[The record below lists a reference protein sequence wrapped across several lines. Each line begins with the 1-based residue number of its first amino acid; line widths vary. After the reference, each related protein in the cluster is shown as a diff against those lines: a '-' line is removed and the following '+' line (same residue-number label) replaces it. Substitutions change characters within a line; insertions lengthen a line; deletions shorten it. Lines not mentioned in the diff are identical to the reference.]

1 MWSSGGSHGLPLV
14 KLGAHNVKTR
24 IARPRTTAGASS
36 GIPTAKYKRI
46 VLKLSGEALQGK
58 LGFGID
64 PNVIEDLSRQIK
76 EITALGVQVTVVVG
90 GGNIFRGMQTAS
102 ATGMERATADYMG
115 MLATAIN
122 GLALQDALERAG
134 VPTRVQSA
142 IEIAKVAEPY
152 IRRRAIRHLEK
163 GRVVIFVGGIGSPFF
178 TTDTT
183 AALRAMEIGAEVV
196 LKGTNVDGVY
206 SDDPATNRQAKRFT
220 KLSFMDVL
228 KKGLKV
234 MDATAVSL
242 CMDGGIPIIVFDLH
256 RPGNIK
262 RAVCG
267 EPVGTQVVSQKSRPA

>member
-1 MWSSGGSHGLPLV
+1 MKKKSSAASGG
-14 KLGAHNVKTR
+14 A
-24 IARPRTTAGASS
+24 AST
-36 GIPTAKYKRI
+36 PKYKRI
-46 VLKLSGEALQGK
+46 VLKLSGEALQGT

-64 PNVIEDLSRQIK
+64 PHVLEDLARQIK
-76 EITALGVQVTVVVG
+76 EIRALGVEVTVVVG
-90 GGNIFRGMQTAS
+90 GGNIFRGLKTSA

-122 GLALQDALERAG
+122 GLALQDALERLD
-134 VPTRVQSA
+134 VPTRVQTA
-142 IEIAKVAEPY
+142 IEIAKIAEPY

-183 AALRAMEIGAEVV
+183 AALRAMEIGAQVV
-196 LKGTNVDGVY
+196 LKATNVDGVY
-206 SDDPATNRQAKRFT
+206 TDDPATNRKAKRFT
-220 KLSFMDVL
+220 TISFFDVL

-242 CMDGGIPIIVFDLH
+242 CMNGKLPIIVFDLH
-256 RPGNIK
+256 RTGNIK

-267 EPVGTQVVSQKSRPA
+267 ESVGTMVVHRK

>member
-1 MWSSGGSHGLPLV
+1 MMHV
-14 KLGAHNVKTR
+14 KEATVKR
-24 IARPRTTAGASS
+24 SRMKPATAPS
-36 GIPTAKYKRI
+36 AKYKRI

-64 PNVIEDLSRQIK
+64 PNVIEDLARQIREIK
-76 EITALGVQVTVVVG
+76 ELGVQVTIVVG
-90 GGNIFRGMQTAS
+90 GGNIFRGLKTS
-102 ATGMERATADYMG
+102 TATGMERATADYMG

-122 GLALQDALERAG
+122 GLALQDALERIN
-134 VPTRVQSA
+134 VPTRVQTA

-163 GRVVIFVGGIGSPFF
+163 GRVVIFVGGIGNPFF

-183 AALRAMEIGAEVV
+183 AALRAMEIGADIV
-196 LKGTNVDGVY
+196 LKATNVDGVY
-206 SDDPATNRQAKRFT
+206 DDDPATNRRAKKFT
-220 KLSFMDVL
+220 TLSFFDVL

-242 CMDGGIPIIVFDLH
+242 CMSSDVPIIVFDMH

-267 EPVGTQVVSQKSRPA
+267 EPVGTQVVNRK

>member
-1 MWSSGGSHGLPLV
+1 MGRAAV
-14 KLGAHNVKTR
+14 KS
-24 IARPRTTAGASS
+24 RPRSGATAAS
-36 GIPTAKYKRI
+36 GPLYRRI
-46 VLKLSGEALQGK
+46 VLKLSGEALQGS

-64 PNVIEDLSRQIK
+64 PSVLNDFARQIK
-76 EITALGVQVTVVVG
+76 EIQELGVQVTVVVG
-90 GGNIFRGMQTAS
+90 GGNIFRGLAAS
-102 ATGMERATADYMG
+102 SSTGMERATADYMG

-122 GLALQDALERAG
+122 GLALQDALERLG
-134 VPTRVQSA
+134 VATRVQTA

-163 GRVVIFVGGIGSPFF
+163 GRVVIFVGGIGNPFF

-183 AALRAMEIGAEVV
+183 AALRAMEIGADVV
-196 LKGTNVDGVY
+196 LKATNVDGVY
-206 SDDPATNRQAKRFT
+206 TDDPATNRQAKRFT
-220 KLSFMDVL
+220 TLSFFDVL

-242 CMDGGIPIIVFDLH
+242 CMSSNVPIIVFDLH

-267 EPVGTQVVSQKSRPA
+267 EPVGTTVVNKP

>member
-1 MWSSGGSHGLPLV
+1 MRSTSAATVAGS
-14 KLGAHNVKTR
+14 
-24 IARPRTTAGASS
+24 PR
-36 GIPTAKYKRI
+36 YKRI
-46 VLKLSGEALQGK
+46 VLKLSGEALQGA

-64 PNVIEDLSRQIK
+64 PAVLGDLARQIK
-76 EITALGVQVTVVVG
+76 EIRDLGVQVAVVVG
-90 GGNIFRGMQTAS
+90 GGNIFRGLSTS
-102 ATGMERATADYMG
+102 TATGMERATADYMG

-134 VPTRVQSA
+134 VPTRVQTA

-163 GRVVIFVGGIGSPFF
+163 GRVVIFVGGIGNPFF

-183 AALRAMEIGAEVV
+183 AALRAMEIGADVV
-196 LKGTNVDGVY
+196 FKATNVDGVY
-206 SDDPATNRQAKRFT
+206 TDDPATNRRAKKFST
-220 KLSFMDVL
+220 LTFLDVL

-242 CMDGGIPIIVFDLH
+242 CMSGNMPIIVFNLH
-256 RPGNIK
+256 RVGNIK

-267 EPVGTQVVSQKSRPA
+267 EPVGTRVANRKTA

>member
-1 MWSSGGSHGLPLV
+1 V
-14 KLGAHNVKTR
+14 KNSAAK
-24 IARPRTTAGASS
+24 P
-36 GIPTAKYKRI
+36 KYKRI

-64 PNVIEDLSRQIK
+64 PHVLESLARQVK
-76 EITALGVQVTVVVG
+76 EIRALGVEVTIVVG
-90 GGNIFRGMQTAS
+90 GGNIFRGLKTS
-102 ATGMERATADYMG
+102 SSTRMERATADYMG

-122 GLALQDALERAG
+122 GLALQDALERLE
-134 VPTRVQSA
+134 VPTRVQTA

-163 GRVVIFVGGIGSPFF
+163 GRVVIFVGGIGSPYF

-196 LKGTNVDGVY
+196 LKATNVDGVY
-206 SDDPATNRQAKRFT
+206 TADPAVDRKAKKFAR
-220 KLSFMDVL
+220 LSFMEVL
-228 KKGLKV
+228 KRRLEV

-242 CMDGGIPIIVFDLH
+242 CMDNNLPIIVFNLNTA
-256 RPGNIK
+256 GNIR

-267 EPVGTQVVSQKSRPA
+267 ETVGTMVTNKP

>member
-1 MWSSGGSHGLPLV
+1 MPKSHV
-14 KLGAHNVKTR
+14 AERKT
-24 IARPRTTAGASS
+24 APAAAMT
-36 GIPTAKYKRI
+36 PKYRRI

-64 PNVIEDLSRQIK
+64 PDVLNDFARQIK
-76 EITALGVQVTVVVG
+76 DIKQLKVDVTVVVG
-90 GGNIFRGMQTAS
+90 GGNIFRGMKTAS

-122 GLALQDALERAG
+122 GLALQDALERQG
-134 VPTRVQSA
+134 VPTRVQTA

-196 LKGTNVDGVY
+196 LKATNVDGIY
-206 SDDPATNRQAKRFT
+206 DADPATNPNAKKYT
-220 KLSFMDVL
+220 TLSFSDVL

-242 CMDGGIPIIVFDLH
+242 CMDGKMPIIVFDLN
-256 RPGNIK
+256 RQGNIK

-267 EPVGTQVVSQKSRPA
+267 EPVGTHVTNK

>member
-1 MWSSGGSHGLPLV
+1 MPTPKRASVSSQP
-14 KLGAHNVKTR
+14 
-24 IARPRTTAGASS
+24 
-36 GIPTAKYKRI
+36 KYKRI

-64 PNVIEDLSRQIK
+64 PAVLDAQARQVK
-76 EITALGVQVTVVVG
+76 ELKELGVQVTVVVG
-90 GGNIFRGMQTAS
+90 GGNIFRGLKAS
-102 ATGMERATADYMG
+102 MTTGMERATADYMG

-122 GLALQDALERAG
+122 GLALQDALERLG
-134 VPTRVQSA
+134 VTTRVQTA

-163 GRVVIFVGGIGSPFF
+163 GRVVIFVGGIGSPYF

-196 LKGTNVDGVY
+196 LKATNVDGVY
-206 SDDPATNRQAKRFT
+206 TADPATHRSAK
-220 KLSFMDVL
+220 KLKRVQFMDVL
-228 KKGLKV
+228 KKRLNV

-242 CMDGGIPIIVFDLH
+242 CMSNHVPIIVFNLN
-256 RPGNIK
+256 RPGNIR

-267 EPVGTQVVSQKSRPA
+267 EPVGTLVEGA

>member
-1 MWSSGGSHGLPLV
+1 MSPAARTASRANVPSSAV
-14 KLGAHNVKTR
+14 
-24 IARPRTTAGASS
+24 
-36 GIPTAKYKRI
+36 PTAKYKRI

-64 PNVIEDLSRQIK
+64 PGVLEDLARQIK
-76 EITALGVQVTVVVG
+76 EIRELGVQVTVVVG
-90 GGNIFRGMQTAS
+90 GGNIFRGLKTSS

-122 GLALQDALERAG
+122 GLALQDALERAS
-134 VPTRVQSA
+134 VPTRVQTA

-163 GRVVIFVGGIGSPFF
+163 GRVVIFVGGIGNPFF

-183 AALRAMEIGAEVV
+183 AALRAMEIGADVV
-196 LKGTNVDGVY
+196 LKATNVDGVY
-206 SDDPATNRQAKRFT
+206 TDDPATNRQAKKFST
-220 KLSFMDVL
+220 LSFFDVL

-242 CMDGGIPIIVFDLH
+242 CMSSDVPIIVFNLH
-256 RPGNIK
+256 RAGNIK

-267 EPVGTQVVSQKSRPA
+267 ELVGTRVVNRT

>member
-1 MWSSGGSHGLPLV
+1 MVRTRGTPTPVGSPP
-14 KLGAHNVKTR
+14 
-24 IARPRTTAGASS
+24 AR
-36 GIPTAKYKRI
+36 YKRI

-64 PNVIEDLSRQIK
+64 PRVIEDLARQIK
-76 EITALGVQVTVVVG
+76 EIKELGVQVTVVVG
-90 GGNIFRGMQTAS
+90 GGNIFRGLATAS

-122 GLALQDALERAG
+122 GLALQDALERIG
-134 VPTRVQSA
+134 VATRVQTA

-163 GRVVIFVGGIGSPFF
+163 GRVVIFVGGIGNPFF

-183 AALRAMEIGAEVV
+183 AALRAMEIGADVV
-196 LKGTNVDGVY
+196 LKATNVDGVY
-206 SDDPATNRQAKRFT
+206 TADPATDRQAKKFST
-220 KLSFMDVL
+220 LSFLDVL

-242 CMDGGIPIIVFDLH
+242 CMDGNVPIIVFNLH

-262 RAVCG
+262 RVVLG
-267 EPVGTQVVSQKSRPA
+267 EPVGTQVMNRS